1 VVSVERLAG
10 LLAPVSAI
18 VLGFWL
24 IATVVSIDHGWADEL
39 WGNAGDSTNVS
50 GEWLAR
56 GTLFSPPLAALVV
69 QAGLTALALLRA
81 RIWRLVA
88 GIGLALLGCLYVV
101 IGLGEPVDPVASDPR
116 VVAHVLLRIVGL
128 AGAVALVVVGAA
140 AAIQARRG
148 S

>member
-18 VLGFWL
+18 VLGLWL

-39 WGNAGDSTNVS
+39 WNVGDPAAVS
-50 GEWLAR
+50 SEWTTR
-56 GTLFSPPLAALVV
+56 GTLFSPPLALLIV
-69 QAGLTALALLRA
+69 QAALTGLALLRS

-88 GIGLALLGCLYVV
+88 GAGLALLGCLYVV
-101 IGLGEPVDPVASDPR
+101 IGLGEPIDPVASDPH
-116 VVAHVLLRIVGL
+116 VVAHVLLRAAGL
-128 AGAVALVVVGAA
+128 LGAA
-140 AAIQARRG
+140 VLAATGSAAVIAARRG

>member
-1 VVSVERLAG
+1 VVKVERLAG

-24 IATVVSIDHGWADEL
+24 IATVVAIDHGWADEL
-39 WGNAGDSTNVS
+39 WGTGDPTNVS
-50 GEWLAR
+50 GEWVAR

-69 QAGLTALALLRA
+69 QAVLTALALLRG

-88 GIGLALLGCLYVV
+88 GAGLALLGCLYLV
-101 IGLGEPVDPVASDPR
+101 IGLGEPFDPVASDPHI
-116 VVAHVLLRIVGL
+116 VPHVLLRLTGLVG
-128 AGAVALVVVGAA
+128 GAALVAVGSAA
-140 AAIQARRG
+140 VIQARRG

>member
-1 VVSVERLAG
+1 VVIERLAG

-39 WGNAGDSTNVS
+39 WGAGDPTNVS

-56 GTLFSPPLAALVV
+56 GTLFSPPLAALIV
-69 QAGLTALALLRA
+69 QAVLTALALLRG

-88 GIGLALLGCLYVV
+88 GAGLALLGCLYVV
-101 IGLGEPVDPVASDPR
+101 IGLGEPFDPAGSDPR
-116 VVAHVLLRIVGL
+116 VVAHVLLRLAGL
-128 AGAVALVVVGAA
+128 VGAVALVVTGSA
-140 AAIQARRG
+140 AAIQARRAA
-148 S
+148 

>member
-1 VVSVERLAG
+1 VVKVERLAG

-39 WGNAGDSTNVS
+39 WGADDPTNVS
-50 GEWLAR
+50 GEWVAR

-69 QAGLTALALLRA
+69 QAVLTGLALLRG
-81 RIWRLVA
+81 RTWRLVA
-88 GIGLALLGCLYVV
+88 GAGLALLGCLYVV
-101 IGLGEPVDPVASDPR
+101 IGLGEPVDPVASDPH

-128 AGAVALVVVGAA
+128 AGAVALVAVGSAA
-140 AAIQARRG
+140 VIQARRE